1 MVNSRLFRSALL
13 VCIGVLIGQYNSTT
27 QINCSG
33 NANVISGSEPIP
45 PIEAVSST
53 SEVEETP
60 ILLDIPKTT
69 KEIVINVG
77 TSVDPILPA
86 PEMGPCAKCI
96 AVEPIVGHNIQQHP
110 QVSVVHAAV
119 SEQSG
124 VMSMNIYNNGAES
137 SSLAKP
143 SASQYWNTNT
153 GRGDG
158 RTIIVPVITLSSLIS
173 AVPNTTQISLLKTDM
188 QGFDFV
194 AIKEAGSILK
204 QRVRHIMTEVW
215 MNDHYTYHANND
227 LCRDFLPFMTEL
239 GYELA
244 ADIKFDSR
252 SITHSKTPE
261 QIVAQCEKQL
271 RDTPI
276 RPGVKEGAG
285 LDERD
290 AYWVRKDSIDI
301 PFPDCPNIKKPRK
314 TFTPE
319 EYATC

>member
-27 QINCSG
+27 QINCSE
-33 NANVISGSEPIP
+33 NANVISGSEPIL

-53 SEVEETP
+53 SEEAP

-77 TSVDPILPA
+77 TSVDPILPS

-96 AVEPIVGHNIQQHP
+96 AVEPIVGHNIAQHP

-119 SEQSG
+119 SERSG
-124 VMSMNIYNNGAES
+124 VMSMNVYNNGAES

-143 SASQYWNTNT
+143 SASQYWNANSD
-153 GRGDG
+153 RGDG

-244 ADIKFDSR
+244 PDIKFDSR
-252 SITHSKTPE
+252 SVTHSKTPD
-261 QIVAQCEKQL
+261 QIRAQCEKQL

-314 TFTPE
+314 TFTAE

>member
-1 MVNSRLFRSALL
+1 M
-13 VCIGVLIGQYNSTT
+13 
-27 QINCSG
+27 
-33 NANVISGSEPIP
+33 NV
-45 PIEAVSST
+45 
-53 SEVEETP
+53 
-60 ILLDIPKTT
+60 
-69 KEIVINVG
+69 
-77 TSVDPILPA
+77 
-86 PEMGPCAKCI
+86 
-96 AVEPIVGHNIQQHP
+96 
-110 QVSVVHAAV
+110 
-119 SEQSG
+119 
-124 VMSMNIYNNGAES
+124 YNNGAES

-188 QGFDFV
+188 QGLDFV
-194 AIKEAGSILK
+194 AIKEAGSTLK

-252 SITHSKTPE
+252 SVTHSRTPD
-261 QIVAQCEKQL
+261 QIRTQCEKQL
-271 RDTPI
+271 RDTPV

-290 AYWVRKDSIDI
+290 AYWVRKDSIDM

-314 TFTPE
+314 TFTAE

>member
-27 QINCSG
+27 QINCSENEG
-33 NANVISGSEPIP
+33 TIRSNESTQHIETVSEE
-45 PIEAVSST
+45 EA
-53 SEVEETP
+53 P
-60 ILLDIPKTT
+60 ILLDIPKST

-77 TSVDPILPA
+77 TSVDPILPS

-96 AVEPIVGHNIQQHP
+96 AVEPIVGHNIPQHT

-124 VMSMNIYNNGAES
+124 VMSMNVYNNGAES

-244 ADIKFDSR
+244 PDIKFDSR

-261 QIVAQCEKQL
+261 EIIAQCEKQL

-290 AYWVRKDSIDI
+290 AYWVRKDSIDM

-314 TFTPE
+314 TFTAE